1 MAEEMTLE
9 DVKRHVKV
17 YITVFIALAIL
28 TVVTVAVSY
37 LHMPF
42 TPALLVAL
50 AIATVKAALV
60 ALYFMHLI
68 SEKQVILWVL
78 LSAGV
83 FLAGMFALFLG
94 AHADQEAVATL
105 ATLILSSHVA

>member
-9 DVKRHVKV
+9 DVKKHVKV
-17 YITVFIALAIL
+17 YITVFIALAVL

-68 SEKQVILWVL
+68 SEKQVVLWVL
-78 LSAGV
+78 LLAAV
-83 FLAGMFALFLG
+83 FLVGMFALFLG
-94 AHADQEAVATL
+94 AHADQENTAVLTK
-105 ATLILSSHVA
+105 LILSSHVA

>member
-9 DVKRHVKV
+9 DVKKHVKV
-17 YITVFIALAIL
+17 YITVFIALAVL

-50 AIATVKAALV
+50 AIATVKAGLV

-78 LSAGV
+78 LSAAV
-83 FLAGMFALFLG
+83 FLIGMFALFLG
-94 AHADQEAVATL
+94 AQADQEDIASL
-105 ATLILSSHVA
+105 AKLILSSHVA